1 MSFIS
6 RRSSFAGTFGH
17 GGTAPLTN
25 EQIRQAAPSAF
36 AVDKHESRSERYAY
50 IPTSVSGGE
59 NPRVNGAC
67 YAGSDGLVGQVPQ
80 RLCAG

>member
-1 MSFIS
+1 MLLFLCNVVE
-6 RRSSFAGTFGH
+6 A
-17 GGTAPLTN
+17 
-25 EQIRQAAPSAF
+25 QAADLSGPETAEPSN
-36 AVDKHESRSERYAY
+36 SRVS
-50 IPTSVSGGE
+50 IGDVSGGE